1 MGSLTVTPRI
11 KYMGFVRRD
20 RSDRVRPIS
29 ERFFYPILTATYD
42 LTPMTRFSAGAQGLP
57 VLKSRYRDPVNSA
70 VNYGAEDYVVM
81 VTNRTTYKGYH
92 LSLSTGYQRKQ
103 LQFDDRSR
111 QVEDIDQ
118 VLFFMRLVMG
128 LEPFKG

>member
-1 MGSLTVTPRI
+1 
-11 KYMGFVRRD
+11 
-20 RSDRVRPIS
+20 
-29 ERFFYPILTATYD
+29 
-42 LTPMTRFSAGAQGLP
+42 
-57 VLKSRYRDPVNSA
+57 
-70 VNYGAEDYVVM
+70 M

-118 VLFFMRLVMG
+118 VLFFMRLIMG